1 MGKKNHK
8 YFFDY
13 IAHIYTNCEIIVA
26 EVNYYYIV
34 SIIMESI
41 VNVWLMYVC
50 LLEVLY
56 AKMLKN
62 VILKVQNI
70 CNKVCI
76 HLADTIKCY
85 EHKTND

>member
-1 MGKKNHK
+1 
-8 YFFDY
+8 
-13 IAHIYTNCEIIVA
+13 
-26 EVNYYYIV
+26 
-34 SIIMESI
+34 MESI

-50 LLEVLY
+50 LLEVY

-62 VILKVQNI
+62 ILKVQNI

>member
-1 MGKKNHK
+1 
-8 YFFDY
+8 
-13 IAHIYTNCEIIVA
+13 
-26 EVNYYYIV
+26 
-34 SIIMESI
+34 MERI

-50 LLEVLY
+50 MLEVLY

-76 HLADTIKCY
+76 NLADTVKCY